1 MYFLRTL
8 SLCLF
13 LFLQSNGLFAQAK
26 IYVYVTPSG
35 THYHTATCRMVDN
48 TSKSILLSEALKLDM
63 KPCSFCKPDENKNTV
78 APEAI
83 QPVPK
88 PGQKEV
94 ASQCLGLTQEGMRC
108 KHVTK
113 NANGYCFQHLPQGKA

>member
-13 LFLQSNGLFAQAK
+13 LILQSNGFFAQEK
-26 IYVYVTPSG
+26 IFVYHTPSG

-48 TSKSILLSEALKLDM
+48 TSNSILLAEALKQDM
-63 KPCSFCKPDENKNTV
+63 KPCSFCKPDENKNTI
-78 APEAI
+78 APQAI
-83 QPVPK
+83 QPVTK

-94 ASQCLGLTQEGMRC
+94 ASQCLGNTQEGVRC
-108 KHVTK
+108 KRPTK
-113 NANGYCFQHLPQGKA
+113 NANGYCFQHLPQFKT